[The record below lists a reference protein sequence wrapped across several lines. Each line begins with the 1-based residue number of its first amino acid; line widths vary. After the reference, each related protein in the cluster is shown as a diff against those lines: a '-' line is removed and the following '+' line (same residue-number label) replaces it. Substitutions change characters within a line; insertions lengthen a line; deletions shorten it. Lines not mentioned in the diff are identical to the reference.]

1 MRKGDATMFQTSSSN
16 SNPVCSKCGTVYNK
30 AEVIRQM
37 KEASPNFDMLRTVNP
52 ITKFKCIKC
61 GEAVV
66 IDLHED

>member
-1 MRKGDATMFQTSSSN
+1 MFQTSSSN

-37 KEASPNFDMLRTVNP
+37 REASPNFDMLRTINP
-52 ITKFKCIKC
+52 VTKFKCIKC
-61 GEAVV
+61 GEAVE